1 MRRVVSL
8 IAVALF
14 ATSSVGTSTF
24 GTPGTPG
31 TLGTQGTQGTLGTLN
46 TDWTHYGG
54 NAASQKYS
62 PLDQINKDTVG
73 KLKIAWQWTSPDN
86 AVVADNPLSRPGM
99 YHDTPLMV
107 KGVLYTVTS
116 LGQIAAINPAT
127 GESIWVFDPASWKA
141 GRPGNLGFVH
151 RGLSYWSEP
160 STLGPGGLKERLLLG
175 TSDAYLISVDAKT
188 GALDTSFGQGGRV
201 DLMDGLAHAVRSRNY
216 SVTAAPVVCRD
227 VVVVGASIHDVPTHK
242 EGPRGDIS
250 GYDVRTGKKLWTL
263 HAVPQKGDFGNET
276 WGDDSFTYTGGTN
289 VWTNMSADE
298 ELGYVYLPFGTPTDD
313 WYGGHRP
320 GANLFAESLVAL
332 DARTGERKWHFQAV
346 HHGVWDYDLPSAPI
360 LADIRVD
367 GKDIKAV
374 AQVSKQGFTYV
385 FDRRTGVPVWPIEE
399 RPVPQST
406 VPGERSSPTQPFPT
420 RPPAFERQGVSESDL
435 IDFTPELRAAALE
448 AIKPFDY
455 GPLFTPPSEKGAIAL
470 PGWVGGANWAGAAFD
485 PEHGTLYVPSMTS
498 PIVIQLVKPDPE
510 KSNLLYVRGGVQAP
524 PTLDSLPLLK
534 PPYGRVTAIDLHK
547 GDIKWVSPVGDGP
560 RDHPLLKDLNLPPLG
575 AALRNA
581 PLVTKSLL
589 FIATGQGTLGSGR
602 NLPLGD
608 RPLSTGLT
616 AEPIKLR
623 AYDKATGALLWDFTT
638 PSRPL
643 ASPMTY
649 FHQGVQYLVVAAGS
663 GASAELIAFTLETT
677 K

>member
-1 MRRVVSL
+1 MRRGVPFV
-8 IAVALF
+8 AVALV
-14 ATSSVGTSTF
+14 AVSTSL
-24 GTPGTPG
+24 G
-31 TLGTQGTQGTLGTLN
+31 TLGTVSTQGTASGE
-46 TDWTHYGG
+46 WTHYGG

-62 PLDQINKDTVG
+62 PLDQINKDNVG
-73 KLKIAWQWTSPDN
+73 KLKIAWRWASPDN
-86 AVVADNPLSRPGM
+86 EVVTGNPMSRPGM

-127 GESIWVFDPASWKA
+127 GASIWVFDPANWRA

-151 RGLSYWSEP
+151 RGISYWSD
-160 STLGPGGLKERLLLG
+160 GQQERLLLG

-188 GALDTSFGQGGRV
+188 GALDKSFGQEGRV
-201 DLMDGLAHAVRSRNY
+201 DLMAGLAHAVRSTNY
-216 SVTAAPVVCRD
+216 SVTAAPIICRG
-227 VVVVGASIHDVPTHK
+227 VVVVGSSIHDVPTHK
-242 EGPRGDIS
+242 EGPRGDVS

-263 HAVPQKGDFGNET
+263 HSIPQKGEFGNET
-276 WGDDSFTYTGGTN
+276 WGDDSFTYTGNTN

-346 HHGVWDYDLPSAPI
+346 HHGVWDYDLPSAPV
-360 LADIRVD
+360 LADIRVN
-367 GKDIKAV
+367 GKEIKAV

-406 VPGERSSPTQPFPT
+406 VPGERTSATQPFPT
-420 RPPAFERQGVSESDL
+420 RPPAFERQGLTENDL
-435 IDFTPELRAAALE
+435 IDFTPELKQAALE
-448 AIKPFDY
+448 AIKSFEY
-455 GPLFTPPSEKGAIAL
+455 GPLFTPPSEKGTITM

-485 PEHGTLYVPSMTS
+485 PENGMLYVPSLTS
-498 PIVIQLVKPDPE
+498 PIVIQLVKPPDAT
-510 KSNLLYVRGGVQAP
+510 KSNLLYVRGGTQMP
-524 PTLDSLPLLK
+524 PSLDGLPLVK
-534 PPYGRVTAIDLHK
+534 PPYGRVTAIDLNK
-547 GDIKWVSPVGDGP
+547 GENKWVTAVGDGP
-560 RDHPLLKDLNLPPLG
+560 REHPLLKELKLPPLG
-575 AALRNA
+575 TALRNA

-589 FIATGQGTLGSGR
+589 FIATGQGNLGGGR
-602 NLPLGD
+602 NVPVGGK
-608 RPLSTGLT
+608 PLSPPLPP
-616 AEPIKLR
+616 EPIKLR
-623 AYDKATGALLWDFTT
+623 AYDKATGALVWEVVT

-649 FHQGVQYLVVAAGS
+649 MYQGVQYLVVATGS
-663 GASAELIAFTLETT
+663 GASAELIAFNLGS
-677 K
+677 